1 MHDDSEQVYIIHMKI
16 MYLKKKKKKRTVQAE
31 HSGQPNTNLG
41 LFA

>member
-1 MHDDSEQVYIIHMKI
+1 MHDDSEQVYMVHMKI
-16 MYLKKKKKKRTVQAE
+16 MYLKKKKKTVQAE